1 MKLTPQLYYFL
12 YIIGAFAT
20 LSSCTL
26 KIDAD
31 GSRTYGLDPQAAAVV
46 TTAIIES
53 DSGK

>member
-26 KIDAD
+26 TVHPD
-31 GSRTYGLDPQAAAVV
+31 GSRTYGIDPQAAAAV
-46 TTAIIES
+46 TTAIIE
-53 DSGK
+53 DAK